1 MPLETIEISSGFTQE
16 SGKTFDS
23 QETISDYELYSN
35 VYDNQ
40 TPENDAVEERVNLSA
55 SFLENEIILIQ
66 FVFRNLASRMCFLQ
80 IRTFSTVL

>member
-1 MPLETIEISSGFTQE
+1 MIMPLETIEISSGFTQE

-55 SFLENEIILIQ
+55 SFLENEIIWIQ
-66 FVFRNLASRMCFLQ
+66 FVFRNLASRMCFL
-80 IRTFSTVL
+80 